1 MSDVIITV
9 RGENEARVLPERAV
23 AHVTASVD
31 GSARGGVVE
40 AVAALVAPLR
50 ADLTARKTAGTI
62 ADWASQRVTVWSDR
76 PWNNQGEQLALVH
89 HASVEITATFTD
101 FLALSDWLNSV
112 AEQDGLQV
120 GAVQWQLSPETRAI
134 TERSVATA
142 AVRVAVERAQA
153 YATAIGRRTVTPL
166 EIADLGLLRG
176 HGDAPASPAMFTGAR
191 AAMMSADAGGAA
203 IDFRPDEIV
212 ISAAVEAR
220 FSAS

>member
-9 RGENEARVLPERAV
+9 RGENEARILPERAV

-31 GSARGGVVE
+31 GPARGGVVE

-50 ADLTARKTAGTI
+50 ADLSVRKAAATI
-62 ADWASQRVTVWSDR
+62 ADWASQRVAVWSDR
-76 PWNNQGEQLALVH
+76 PWNNEGKQLDLVH

-101 FLALSDWLNSV
+101 FLALSDWLNAV

-120 GAVQWQLSPETRAI
+120 GTVEWQLSPDTRAM
-134 TERSVATA
+134 TERAVATA
-142 AVRVAVERAQA
+142 AVEVAVERAQA

-166 EIADLGLLRG
+166 EIADLGLLTGSR
-176 HGDAPASPAMFTGAR
+176 DAAAPVMFKGAR
-191 AAMMSADAGGAA
+191 AAMMSADAGAPA
-203 IDFRPDEIV
+203 IDFRPDDIV